1 MSLLPFFNKD
11 SQPPP
16 PPMKSAPKELGPRAL
31 CSVECLS
38 WEPGSALGHTMHV
51 YTALRSYLHSW
62 AGSLGSWRGHAPCIS
77 CPWTRWQQGPRLA
90 RTGPSGKGLEATSS
104 VLGRGA
110 TLFFS
115 RVSFVTESSRLVG
128 DLLTLERVMYFSSP
142 KARMTSKGSLGS
154 ALWCQRDSPPGSG
167 RNMSCFSP
175 LHLAPT
181 SWPVL
186 RLSAGGQLLPF
197 RKVDV
202 LMWIFVCRNRMEI
215 SASSRR
221 NPVLIPGNLA
231 LRFPH
236 NSETNQIHSPYC
248 LDLISWTHLHVS
260 LFKSKREYEFRFL
273 CGSWQFSLC
282 S

>member
-142 KARMTSKGSLGS
+142 KARMTSNKG
-154 ALWCQRDSPPGSG
+154 Q
-167 RNMSCFSP
+167 
-175 LHLAPT
+175 
-181 SWPVL
+181 SW
-186 RLSAGGQLLPF
+186 
-197 RKVDV
+197 
-202 LMWIFVCRNRMEI
+202 
-215 SASSRR
+215 
-221 NPVLIPGNLA
+221 
-231 LRFPH
+231 
-236 NSETNQIHSPYC
+236 
-248 LDLISWTHLHVS
+248 
-260 LFKSKREYEFRFL
+260 
-273 CGSWQFSLC
+273 LC
-282 S
+282 SVVPEGLSTWFWKEYVLFQSTSSSPHVLARFEAVSWRPITAV